1 MRINPD
7 FRKVAILAANEA
19 GKALKKNFRK
29 KINISYKKDLTPLTS
44 VDLMSDKIIT
54 GLIKKNFPFH
64 GILSEESGENFGKE
78 FTWIVDPLDGTT
90 NYILGLPLFAVSLAL
105 IKGKEPILSAVFN
118 PITEELYLAEKGR
131 GAYLNG
137 RKIRVNRMNNLS
149 KVILHFDRGTDLEG
163 GLKMINRIAPRIR
176 TVRFHGSPDSDICPV
191 ASGKI
196 EGFLNSKAHYHDV
209 IAGAFIIKKEAGG
222 RVTDF
227 KGKDWRRGA
236 NNVLITNGKIHNR
249 LLKLIKSK

>member
-1 MRINPD
+1 MKTNPK
-7 FRKVAILAANEA
+7 FKKVAILAVKKA
-19 GKALKKNFRK
+19 GGILKKNFRK

-54 GLIKKNFPFH
+54 GLIKKNFPSH
-64 GILSEESGENFGKE
+64 GILSEENGENFGKE

-149 KVILHFDRGTDLEG
+149 RVILHFDRGTDLEG
-163 GLKMINRIAPRIR
+163 GLKMINKIAPPHKNGQISRFARFRYLPRGVGKNRRI
-176 TVRFHGSPDSDICPV
+176 S
-191 ASGKI
+191 
-196 EGFLNSKAHYHDV
+196 
-209 IAGAFIIKKEAGG
+209 
-222 RVTDF
+222 
-227 KGKDWRRGA
+227 
-236 NNVLITNGKIHNR
+236 
-249 LLKLIKSK
+249 